1 MQETHSSNPAVVTG
15 ILHPNKFRVRYH
27 CSLKLGS
34 KLKYLNKKISQF
46 NPRFMKSELFSG
58 IFFSS
63 ISAALPK
70 WECFGIIAFSSSRTY
85 KLFDFGI
92 CHDKCDAMTYSCI
105 CDIFPLS
112 YCAISIHLFVI
123 AKTLG
128 VFLFY
133 LFIILFLPSIIQE

>member
-1 MQETHSSNPAVVTG
+1 MQETHSSNPPVVTG

-70 WECFGIIAFSSSRTY
+70 
-85 KLFDFGI
+85 
-92 CHDKCDAMTYSCI
+92 
-105 CDIFPLS
+105 
-112 YCAISIHLFVI
+112 
-123 AKTLG
+123 
-128 VFLFY
+128 
-133 LFIILFLPSIIQE
+133 